1 MARHVAEFLARPLD
15 AGTDQQMPPWVA
27 ETTTVVLGVAATA
40 FVQGADLVAVTGVAL
55 VLLVVLFPL
64 ALGTRTDGQPRTPR
78 FLLWATNVAAVL
90 LVVAAGL
97 ALGLVVL
104 PPAVTAPLLLVTA
117 LPLLVRAVRALAR
130 PLRRRGR

>member
-15 AGTDQQMPPWVA
+15 AETDQRMPPWVA
-27 ETTTVVLGVAATA
+27 EATTVVLGVAAVA
-40 FVQGADLVAVTGVAL
+40 FVAGSDLVAGTGLAL

-64 ALGTRTDGQPRTPR
+64 ALGTRTDVQPRTPR
-78 FLLWATNVAAVL
+78 FLVWTTNVAVAL

-104 PPAVTAPLLLVTA
+104 PLAATLPLLLVTA
-117 LPLLVRAVRALAR
+117 LPLLVRGLRALVR
-130 PLRRRGR
+130 PVRHRRR